1 MPLSTFHSCVLRYEG
16 RELYFYTLDDNKQ
29 QLLKE
34 LKLYNE
40 KRQINVNVFAVDNIS
55 KLSSIQKKF
64 EKADINVKF
73 EKTPFFNDFEKLNDE
88 IDDFVV
94 AINAIKE
101 VLFKKYF
108 FYCL

>member
-40 KRQINVNVFAVDNIS
+40 KRQINMNVFAVDTS
-55 KLSSIQKKF
+55 SRLSSIQKKF
-64 EKADINVKF
+64 ENANVNVNF
-73 EKTPFFNDFEKLNDE
+73 EKIPFLNDFEKLNDE